1 MSTIYDNMGNGSED
15 KSALDEVFG
24 RSANKYEEPVVIKN
38 AGPEMPVQEVI
49 ETSPSD
55 LREYRQQIDTAKK
68 ALNLVDDVVLK
79 SYLKR
84 LDSMDIAS
92 MPEAEGVDSCIVLF
106 KINRMVYEEDEF
118 ATDKFISA
126 ISSMSFAD
134 CSVFLVIDGYRD
146 KTDFYLGVK
155 NNDPKRTTASVADTF
170 KSSLVG
176 QFPGIDIEDCSIVEK
191 GKKSSLQEQV
201 LRRISNASS
210 LSSYVGIPAFKDEDG
225 KYDNKNYV
233 QGTEKLAQAMQGKRY
248 TAIILASNLTTDV
261 VTEIRNG
268 YETIYSQLSP
278 MSTQQLAYSTNESL
292 ANAINRSKGVTQGKT
307 KTQTI
312 GESYTNGTSNSHSK
326 SDSETKKSKIAVGS
340 SVLGGFLAAVGTG
353 LRITDAG
360 AAIGLPLMAAGGA
373 MSAFGAAGKSKTSGT
388 TDTYGTSQSD
398 TENRSMSDAESHSE
412 TFTDSLG
419 KTATIGSSKN
429 YTLTIHNK
437 HIEEL
442 MKRID
447 QELERISMS
456 ESTGLWSVASYFF
469 SYDNDFASAESAST
483 IFKSIMQ
490 GEESGVETSAI
501 NSWIDNSQKMKMLTN
516 SVCHL
521 SHPVFRNNLTVNGE
535 NIKVENSSLLSSK
548 ELAMLLSLPHKS
560 VPGFPVV
567 EHVSLAKEVIRNN
580 ESLMKREV
588 SLGCIFD
595 LGKAYTENRV
605 KLDVKSLTQH
615 VFVTGSTGCGKS
627 ETIYKLI
634 NETKQVGTK
643 FLVIEP
649 AKGEYKNVFGD
660 VNVFGTNPL
669 IMPLLRINPFSFPA
683 GVHVLEHIDRLTEI
697 FNVCWPMYS
706 AMPAVLKKAMLDA
719 YESCGWDLRL
729 SVNRL
734 SQGEDVYPS
743 FLDLF
748 LSLEKVITES
758 AYSEEVKS
766 NYSGALLTRVES
778 LTNGLNGEIFS
789 VNELSNMVLFDENC
803 IIDLSR
809 VGSQETK
816 SLIMGILIMRLSEYR
831 MTGANTPNSALK
843 HLTVLEEAHNILKR
857 VSTEQSQEGS
867 NMAGKSV
874 EMITNAIAEMR
885 TYGEGFVIVDQS
897 PTSVDK
903 AAIKNT
909 NTKIVMRLPDE
920 DDRKVSGKAAGMND
934 KQIDEIAKL
943 PTGVAV
949 VYQNDW
955 VSPVLCKIDR
965 MEDSRVIFNEQKDSI
980 LELNSENDIKNIIEF
995 LLAGQTENTQKAF
1008 DVIQI
1013 EKSVRA
1019 FYMPSKVRMALLD
1032 TIEEYKRNN
1041 NTSLWNSVSIYDLS
1055 SLLTD
1060 LLGIRKEFGKCV
1072 KQYYQSK
1079 ELNKKLTDLVKTR
1092 VPLDYVSCRYCLKC
1106 LFADFSLHSSANKK
1120 MAEEW
1125 LINNSKW
1132 LNLIFDKDEYGI

>member
-1 MSTIYDNMGNGSED
+1 MSTIYDNMGNDTED

-24 RSANKYEEPVVIKN
+24 RSANKYEEPVVTKD
-38 AGPEMPVQEVI
+38 AGSEMPVQKVL

-55 LREYRQQIDTAKK
+55 LREYRQQIDTAKN

-92 MPEAEGVDSCIVLF
+92 MPEAEGVDSSIVLF

-176 QFPGIDIEDCSIVEK
+176 QFPGINIDDCSIVEK

-312 GESYTNGTSNSHSK
+312 GESHTNGTSNSHSK
-326 SDSETKKSKIAVGS
+326 SDSETKKSKIAVVS
-340 SVLGGFLAAVGTG
+340 SVLGGVLAAVGTG
-353 LRITDAG
+353 LTITGAG

-373 MSAFGAAGKSKTSGT
+373 MSAVGAAGKSKTSGT

-521 SHPVFRNNLTVNGE
+521 SHPVFWNNLTVNGE

-669 IMPLLRINPFSFPA
+669 IMPLLRINPFSFPT

-719 YESCGWDLRL
+719 YESCGWDLRF

-734 SQGEDVYPS
+734 SRGEDVYPS

-965 MEDSRVIFNEQKDSI
+965 MENSRVIFNEQKDSI
-980 LELNSENDIKNIIEF
+980 LELNSENDINYIIEF

-1008 DVIQI
+1008 DIIQI

-1019 FYMPSKVRMALLD
+1019 FNMPSKVRMALLD
-1032 TIEEYKRNN
+1032 TIEEYKKNN
-1041 NTSLWNSVSIYDLS
+1041 HISLWNSVSIYDLS

-1060 LLGIRKEFGKCV
+1060 LLGIRKEFEKCV
-1072 KQYYQSK
+1072 RQYCQSK

-1125 LINNSKW
+1125 LINNSK
-1132 LNLIFDKDEYGI
+1132 

>member
-38 AGPEMPVQEVI
+38 AGPEMPVQKVI

-55 LREYRQQIDTAKK
+55 LREYRQQIDTAKN

-176 QFPGIDIEDCSIVEK
+176 QFPGIDIDDCSIVEK

-312 GESYTNGTSNSHSK
+312 GESHTNGTSNSHSK

-340 SVLGGFLAAVGTG
+340 SVLGGVLAAVGTG
-353 LRITDAG
+353 LTITGAG

-373 MSAFGAAGKSKTSGT
+373 MSAVGAAGKSKTSGT

-469 SYDNDFASAESAST
+469 SYDNDFASAESAAT

-669 IMPLLRINPFSFPA
+669 IMPLLRINPFSFPT

-789 VNELSNMVLFDENC
+789 VNELSDMVLFDENC

-965 MEDSRVIFNEQKDSI
+965 MENSRVIFNEQKDSI
-980 LELNSENDIKNIIEF
+980 LELNSENDINYIIEF

-1008 DVIQI
+1008 DIIQI

-1019 FYMPSKVRMALLD
+1019 FNMPSKVRMALLD
-1032 TIEEYKRNN
+1032 TIEEYKKNN
-1041 NTSLWNSVSIYDLS
+1041 HISLWNSVSIYDLS

-1060 LLGIRKEFGKCV
+1060 LLGIRKEFEKCV
-1072 KQYYQSK
+1072 RQYCQSK

-1125 LINNSKW
+1125 LINNSK
-1132 LNLIFDKDEYGI
+1132 

>member
-24 RSANKYEEPVVIKN
+24 RSADKYEEIKN
-38 AGPEMPVQEVI
+38 AGPEMPVQKVI

-55 LREYRQQIDTAKK
+55 LREYRQQIDTAKN

-92 MPEAEGVDSCIVLF
+92 MPEAEGVDYSIVLF

-118 ATDKFISA
+118 ATEKFISA
-126 ISSMSFAD
+126 ISSMSYAD

-176 QFPGIDIEDCSIVEK
+176 QFPGIDIDDCSIVEK

-312 GESYTNGTSNSHSK
+312 GESHTNGTSNSHSK
-326 SDSETKKSKIAVGS
+326 SDSKTKKSKIAVGS
-340 SVLGGFLAAVGTG
+340 SVLGGVLAAVGTG
-353 LRITDAG
+353 LTITGAG

-373 MSAFGAAGKSKTSGT
+373 MSAVGAAGKSKTSGT

-521 SHPVFRNNLTVNGE
+521 SHPVFWNNLTVNGE

-669 IMPLLRINPFSFPA
+669 IMPLLRINPFSFPT

-955 VSPVLCKIDR
+955 VSPVLCRIDR
-965 MEDSRVIFNEQKDSI
+965 MEDSRVIFNEQKDSM

-1008 DVIQI
+1008 DVIRI

-1032 TIEEYKRNN
+1032 TIEEYKKNN
-1041 NTSLWNSVSIYDLS
+1041 NISLWNSVSIYDLS

-1072 KQYYQSK
+1072 KQYCQSK

-1125 LINNSKW
+1125 LINNSK
-1132 LNLIFDKDEYGI
+1132 

>member
-38 AGPEMPVQEVI
+38 AGPEMPVQKVI

-55 LREYRQQIDTAKK
+55 LREYRQQIDTAKN

-92 MPEAEGVDSCIVLF
+92 MLEAEGVDSSIVLF

-176 QFPGIDIEDCSIVEK
+176 QFPGIDIDDCSIVEK

-312 GESYTNGTSNSHSK
+312 GESHTNGTSNSHSK

-340 SVLGGFLAAVGTG
+340 SVLGGVLAAVGTG
-353 LRITDAG
+353 LTITGAG

-373 MSAFGAAGKSKTSGT
+373 MSAVGAAGKSKTSGT

-521 SHPVFRNNLTVNGE
+521 SHPVFWNNLTVNGE

-669 IMPLLRINPFSFPA
+669 IMPLLRINPFSFPT

-734 SQGEDVYPS
+734 SRGEDVYPS

-965 MEDSRVIFNEQKDSI
+965 MENSRVIFNEQKDSI
-980 LELNSENDIKNIIEF
+980 LELNSENDINYIIEF

-1008 DVIQI
+1008 DIIQI

-1019 FYMPSKVRMALLD
+1019 FNMPLKVRMALLD
-1032 TIEEYKRNN
+1032 TIEEYKKNN
-1041 NTSLWNSVSIYDLS
+1041 YISLWNSVSIYDLS

-1060 LLGIRKEFGKCV
+1060 LLGIRKEFEKCV
-1072 KQYYQSK
+1072 RQYCQSK

-1125 LINNSKW
+1125 LIIKSK
-1132 LNLIFDKDEYGI
+1132 

>member
-1 MSTIYDNMGNGSED
+1 MSTIYDNMGNDTED

-38 AGPEMPVQEVI
+38 ADPEMPVQKVI

-55 LREYRQQIDTAKK
+55 LREYRQQIDTAKN

-92 MPEAEGVDSCIVLF
+92 MPEAEGVDSSIVLF

-176 QFPGIDIEDCSIVEK
+176 QFPGIDIDDCSIVEK

-307 KTQTI
+307 KTHTI
-312 GESYTNGTSNSHSK
+312 GESHTNGTSNSHSK

-340 SVLGGFLAAVGTG
+340 SVLGGVLAVVGTG
-353 LRITDAG
+353 LTMTGAG
-360 AAIGLPLMAAGGA
+360 AAIGIPLMAAGGA
-373 MSAFGAAGKSKTSGT
+373 MSAVGAAGKSKTSGT

-521 SHPVFRNNLTVNGE
+521 SHPVFWNNLTVNGE

-548 ELAMLLSLPHKS
+548 ELAILLSLPHKS

-669 IMPLLRINPFSFPA
+669 IMPLLRINPFSFPT

-965 MEDSRVIFNEQKDSI
+965 MENSRVIFNEQKDSI
-980 LELNSENDIKNIIEF
+980 LELNSENDINYIIEF

-1008 DVIQI
+1008 DIIQI

-1019 FYMPSKVRMALLD
+1019 FNMPSKVRMALLD
-1032 TIEEYKRNN
+1032 TIEEYKKNN
-1041 NTSLWNSVSIYDLS
+1041 HISLWNSVSIYDLS

-1060 LLGIRKEFGKCV
+1060 LLGIRKEFEKCV
-1072 KQYYQSK
+1072 RQYCQSK

-1125 LINNSKW
+1125 LINNSK
-1132 LNLIFDKDEYGI
+1132 

>member
-1 MSTIYDNMGNGSED
+1 MSTIYDNMGNDSED

-38 AGPEMPVQEVI
+38 AGSEMPVQKVI

-55 LREYRQQIDTAKK
+55 LREYRQQIDAAKN

-84 LDSMDIAS
+84 MDSMDIAS
-92 MPEAEGVDSCIVLF
+92 MPEAEGVDSSIVLF
-106 KINRMVYEEDEF
+106 KINKMVYEEDEF
-118 ATDKFISA
+118 ATEKFISA

-176 QFPGIDIEDCSIVEK
+176 QFPGIDIDDCSIVEK

-307 KTQTI
+307 KTHTI
-312 GESYTNGTSNSHSK
+312 GESHTNGTSSSHSK
-326 SDSETKKSKIAVGS
+326 SDSETKKSKTAVGC
-340 SVLGGFLAAVGTG
+340 SVLGGVLSAVGLGLSATG
-353 LRITDAG
+353 AG
-360 AAIGLPLMAAGGA
+360 AAIGIPLMAMAAGGA
-373 MSAFGAAGKSKTSGT
+373 MSAVGVAGKSKTSGT

-412 TFTDSLG
+412 SFTDSLG
-419 KTATIGSSKN
+419 KTTTIGSGKN
-429 YTLTIHNK
+429 YTLTLHNK

-447 QELERISMS
+447 LELERISMS

-469 SYDNDFASAESAST
+469 SYDNDFASAESAAT

-501 NSWIDNSQKMKMLTN
+501 NSWIDNSQKVKMLTN
-516 SVCHL
+516 SVCRL
-521 SHPVFRNNLTVNGE
+521 SHPVFTNNLTVNGE
-535 NIKVENSSLLSSK
+535 SIIVENSSLLCSK

-634 NETKQVGTK
+634 NETKQLGTK

-669 IMPLLRINPFSFPA
+669 IMPLLRINPFSFPT

-734 SQGEDVYPS
+734 SRGEDVYPS

-1008 DVIQI
+1008 DIIQI

-1019 FYMPSKVRMALLD
+1019 FNMPSKVLMALLD
-1032 TIEEYKRNN
+1032 TIEEYKKNN
-1041 NTSLWNSVSIYDLS
+1041 HISLWNSVSIYDLS

-1060 LLGIRKEFGKCV
+1060 LLGIRKEFEKCV
-1072 KQYYQSK
+1072 RQYCQSK
-1079 ELNKKLTDLVKTR
+1079 ELNKKLTDLVKSR

-1125 LINNSKW
+1125 LINNSK
-1132 LNLIFDKDEYGI
+1132 

>member
-38 AGPEMPVQEVI
+38 AGPEMPVQKVL

-55 LREYRQQIDTAKK
+55 LCEYRQQIDMAKN

-92 MPEAEGVDSCIVLF
+92 MPEAEGVDSSIVLF

-176 QFPGIDIEDCSIVEK
+176 QFPGIDIDDCSIVEK

-312 GESYTNGTSNSHSK
+312 GESHTNGTSNSHSK

-340 SVLGGFLAAVGTG
+340 SVLGGVLAAVGTG
-353 LRITDAG
+353 LTITGAG

-373 MSAFGAAGKSKTSGT
+373 MSAVGAAGKSKTSGT

-521 SHPVFRNNLTVNGE
+521 SHPVFWNNLTVNGE

-669 IMPLLRINPFSFPA
+669 IMPLLRINPFSFPT

-955 VSPVLCKIDR
+955 VSPILCKIDR
-965 MEDSRVIFNEQKDSI
+965 MENSRVIFNEQKDSI
-980 LELNSENDIKNIIEF
+980 LELNSENDINYIIEF

-1008 DVIQI
+1008 DIIQI

-1019 FYMPSKVRMALLD
+1019 FNMPSKVRMALLD
-1032 TIEEYKRNN
+1032 TIEEYKKNN
-1041 NTSLWNSVSIYDLS
+1041 HISLWNSVSIYDLS

-1060 LLGIRKEFGKCV
+1060 LLGIRKEFEKCV
-1072 KQYYQSK
+1072 RQYCQSK

-1125 LINNSKW
+1125 LINNSK
-1132 LNLIFDKDEYGI
+1132 

>member
-38 AGPEMPVQEVI
+38 AGPEMPVQKVL

-55 LREYRQQIDTAKK
+55 LCEYRQQIDMAKN

-92 MPEAEGVDSCIVLF
+92 MPEAEGVDSSIVLF

-176 QFPGIDIEDCSIVEK
+176 QFPGIDIDDCSIVEK

-307 KTQTI
+307 KTHTI
-312 GESYTNGTSNSHSK
+312 GESHTNGTSNSHSK

-340 SVLGGFLAAVGTG
+340 SVLGGVLAAVGTG
-353 LRITDAG
+353 LTITGAG

-373 MSAFGAAGKSKTSGT
+373 MSAVGAAGKSKTSGT

-521 SHPVFRNNLTVNGE
+521 SHPVFWNNLTVNGE

-595 LGKAYTENRV
+595 LGKAYIENRV

-669 IMPLLRINPFSFPA
+669 IMPLLRINPFSFPT

-965 MEDSRVIFNEQKDSI
+965 MENSRVIFNEQKDSI
-980 LELNSENDIKNIIEF
+980 LELNSENDINYIIEF

-1008 DVIQI
+1008 DIIQI

-1019 FYMPSKVRMALLD
+1019 FNMPSKVRMALLD
-1032 TIEEYKRNN
+1032 TIEEYKKNN
-1041 NTSLWNSVSIYDLS
+1041 HISLWNSVSIYDLS

-1060 LLGIRKEFGKCV
+1060 LLGIRKEFEKCV
-1072 KQYYQSK
+1072 RQYCQSK

-1125 LINNSKW
+1125 LINNSK
-1132 LNLIFDKDEYGI
+1132 

>member
-1 MSTIYDNMGNGSED
+1 MSTIYDNMGNDSED

-38 AGPEMPVQEVI
+38 AGPEMPVQKVL

-55 LREYRQQIDTAKK
+55 LCEYRQQIDMAKN

-92 MPEAEGVDSCIVLF
+92 MPETEGVDSSIVLF

-170 KSSLVG
+170 KSSLMG
-176 QFPGIDIEDCSIVEK
+176 QFSGIDIEDCSIVEK

-312 GESYTNGTSNSHSK
+312 GESHTKGTSNSHSK

-965 MEDSRVIFNEQKDSI
+965 MENSRVIFNEQKDSI
-980 LELNSENDIKNIIEF
+980 LELNSENDINYIIEF

-1008 DVIQI
+1008 DIIQI

-1019 FYMPSKVRMALLD
+1019 FNMPSKVRMALLD
-1032 TIEEYKRNN
+1032 TIEEYKKNN
-1041 NTSLWNSVSIYDLS
+1041 HISLWNSVSIYDLS

-1060 LLGIRKEFGKCV
+1060 LLGIRKEFEKCV
-1072 KQYYQSK
+1072 RQYCQSK

-1125 LINNSKW
+1125 LINNSK
-1132 LNLIFDKDEYGI
+1132 

>member
-38 AGPEMPVQEVI
+38 AGSKMPVQKVI

-55 LREYRQQIDTAKK
+55 LREYRQQIETAKN

-92 MPEAEGVDSCIVLF
+92 MPEAEGVDYSIVLF

-146 KTDFYLGVK
+146 KTDFYMGVK
-155 NNDPKRTTASVADTF
+155 NNDSKRTTVSVADTF

-176 QFPGIDIEDCSIVEK
+176 QFPGIDIEDCSIIDS
-191 GKKSSLQEQV
+191 GKNSSLQEQV

-278 MSTQQLAYSTNESL
+278 MATQQLAYSTNESL

-312 GESYTNGTSNSHSK
+312 GESHTNGTSSSHSK

-340 SVLGGFLAAVGTG
+340 SVLGGVLSAVGLGLSATG
-353 LRITDAG
+353 AG
-360 AAIGLPLMAAGGA
+360 AAIGIPLMAMAAGGA
-373 MSAFGAAGKSKTSGT
+373 MSAVGAAGKSKTSGT

-469 SYDNDFASAESAST
+469 SYDNDFASAESAAT

-490 GEESGVETSAI
+490 GEESGVEISAI

-669 IMPLLRINPFSFPA
+669 IMPLLRINPFSFPT

-1041 NTSLWNSVSIYDLS
+1041 NTSLWNNVSIYDLS

-1060 LLGIRKEFGKCV
+1060 LLGIRKEFEKCV
-1072 KQYYQSK
+1072 RQYWQSK
-1079 ELNKKLTDLVKTR
+1079 ELNKKLTDLLKTK
-1092 VPLDYVSCRYCLKC
+1092 VALDYASTRYCLKC

-1125 LINNSKW
+1125 LINNSK
-1132 LNLIFDKDEYGI
+1132 

>member
-38 AGPEMPVQEVI
+38 AGPEMPVQKVI

-55 LREYRQQIDTAKK
+55 LCEYRQQIDMAKN

-92 MPEAEGVDSCIVLF
+92 MPEAEGVDSSIVLF

-146 KTDFYLGVK
+146 KTDFYMGVK
-155 NNDPKRTTASVADTF
+155 NNDSKRTTVSVADTF

-176 QFPGIDIEDCSIVEK
+176 QFPGIDIEDCSIIDR
-191 GKKSSLQEQV
+191 GKNSSLQEQV

-312 GESYTNGTSNSHSK
+312 GESHTNGTSNSHSK

-353 LRITDAG
+353 LRITGAG

-469 SYDNDFASAESAST
+469 SYDNDFASAESAAT

-501 NSWIDNSQKMKMLTN
+501 NSWIDNSQNMKMLTN

-521 SHPVFRNNLTVNGE
+521 SHPVFWNNLTVNGE

-669 IMPLLRINPFSFPA
+669 IMPLLRINPFSFPT

-965 MEDSRVIFNEQKDSI
+965 MENSRVIFNEQKDSI
-980 LELNSENDIKNIIEF
+980 LELNSENDINYIIEF

-1019 FYMPSKVRMALLD
+1019 FNMPSKVRMALLD
-1032 TIEEYKRNN
+1032 TIEEYKKNN
-1041 NTSLWNSVSIYDLS
+1041 HISLWNSVSIYDLS

-1060 LLGIRKEFGKCV
+1060 LLGIRKEFEKCV
-1072 KQYYQSK
+1072 RQYCQSK

-1125 LINNSKW
+1125 LINNSK
-1132 LNLIFDKDEYGI
+1132 

>member
-24 RSANKYEEPVVIKN
+24 RSADKYEEIKN
-38 AGPEMPVQEVI
+38 AGPEMPVQKVI

-55 LREYRQQIDTAKK
+55 LREYRQQIDTAKN

-92 MPEAEGVDSCIVLF
+92 MPEAEGVDYSIVLF

-118 ATDKFISA
+118 ATEKFISA
-126 ISSMSFAD
+126 ISSMSYAD

-176 QFPGIDIEDCSIVEK
+176 QFPDIDIDDCSIVEK

-278 MSTQQLAYSTNESL
+278 MSTQQLAYSTNEFL

-307 KTQTI
+307 KTHTI
-312 GESYTNGTSNSHSK
+312 GESHTNGTSSSHSK
-326 SDSETKKSKIAVGS
+326 SDSETKKSKTAVCC
-340 SVLGGFLAAVGTG
+340 SVLGGVLSAVGFGLMSTG
-353 LRITDAG
+353 AG
-360 AAIGLPLMAAGGA
+360 AAIGMPLMVMAAGGA
-373 MSAFGAAGKSKTSGT
+373 MSAVGAAGKSKTTGT

-469 SYDNDFASAESAST
+469 SYDNDFASAESAAT

-501 NSWIDNSQKMKMLTN
+501 NSWIDNSQKKKMLTS

-669 IMPLLRINPFSFPA
+669 IMPLLRINPFSFPT

-734 SQGEDVYPS
+734 SRGEDVYPS

-897 PTSVDK
+897 PTSVDR

-965 MEDSRVIFNEQKDSI
+965 MENSRVIFNEQKDSI
-980 LELNSENDIKNIIEF
+980 LELNSENDINYIIEF

-1008 DVIQI
+1008 DIIQI

-1019 FYMPSKVRMALLD
+1019 FNMPSKVRMALLD
-1032 TIEEYKRNN
+1032 TIEEYKKNN
-1041 NTSLWNSVSIYDLS
+1041 HISLWNSVSIYDLS

-1060 LLGIRKEFGKCV
+1060 LLGIRKEFEKCV
-1072 KQYYQSK
+1072 RQYCQSK

-1092 VPLDYVSCRYCLKC
+1092 VPLDYVSCRYCMKC

-1125 LINNSKW
+1125 LINNSK
-1132 LNLIFDKDEYGI
+1132 

>member
-38 AGPEMPVQEVI
+38 AGPEMPVQKVL

-55 LREYRQQIDTAKK
+55 LCEYRQQIDMAKN

-92 MPEAEGVDSCIVLF
+92 MPEAEGVDSSIVLF

-176 QFPGIDIEDCSIVEK
+176 QFPGIDIDDCSIVEK

-312 GESYTNGTSNSHSK
+312 GESHTNGTSNSHSK

-340 SVLGGFLAAVGTG
+340 SVLGGVLAAVGTG
-353 LRITDAG
+353 LTITGAG

-373 MSAFGAAGKSKTSGT
+373 MSAVGAAGKSKTSGT

-521 SHPVFRNNLTVNGE
+521 SHPVFWNNLTVNGE

-580 ESLMKREV
+580 ESLMKREM

-669 IMPLLRINPFSFPA
+669 IMPLLRINPFSFPT

-734 SQGEDVYPS
+734 SQGENVYPS

-965 MEDSRVIFNEQKDSI
+965 MENSRVIFNEQKDSI
-980 LELNSENDIKNIIEF
+980 LELNSENDINYIIEF

-1008 DVIQI
+1008 DIIQI

-1019 FYMPSKVRMALLD
+1019 FNMPSKVRMALLD
-1032 TIEEYKRNN
+1032 TIEEYKKNN
-1041 NTSLWNSVSIYDLS
+1041 HISLWNSVSIYDLS

-1060 LLGIRKEFGKCV
+1060 LLGIRKEFEKCV
-1072 KQYYQSK
+1072 RQYCQSK

-1125 LINNSKW
+1125 LINNSK
-1132 LNLIFDKDEYGI
+1132 

>member
-15 KSALDEVFG
+15 KPALDEVFG

-38 AGPEMPVQEVI
+38 AGPEMPVQKVI

-55 LREYRQQIDTAKK
+55 LREYRQQIDTAKN

-92 MPEAEGVDSCIVLF
+92 MPEAEGVDSSIVLF

-176 QFPGIDIEDCSIVEK
+176 QFPGIDIDDCSIVEK

-312 GESYTNGTSNSHSK
+312 GESHTNGTSNSHSK

-340 SVLGGFLAAVGTG
+340 SVLGGVLAAVGTG
-353 LRITDAG
+353 LTITGAG

-373 MSAFGAAGKSKTSGT
+373 MSAVGAAGKSKTSGT

-521 SHPVFRNNLTVNGE
+521 SHPVFWNNLTVNGE

-580 ESLMKREV
+580 ESVMKREV

-595 LGKAYTENRV
+595 LGKVHIENHV

-634 NETKQVGTK
+634 NETKQVGAK

-669 IMPLLRINPFSFPA
+669 IMPLLRINPFSFPT

-965 MEDSRVIFNEQKDSI
+965 MEGSRVIFNEQKDSI

-1019 FYMPSKVRMALLD
+1019 FNMPSKVRMALLD
-1032 TIEEYKRNN
+1032 TIEEYKKNN
-1041 NTSLWNSVSIYDLS
+1041 NISLWNSVSIYDLS
-1055 SLLTD
+1055 SLLTE
-1060 LLGIRKEFGKCV
+1060 LLDIRKEFEKCV
-1072 KQYYQSK
+1072 RQYSQSK

-1125 LINNSKW
+1125 LINNSK
-1132 LNLIFDKDEYGI
+1132 

>member
-38 AGPEMPVQEVI
+38 AGPEMPVQKVI

-55 LREYRQQIDTAKK
+55 LREYRQQIDTAKN

-170 KSSLVG
+170 KSSLVW
-176 QFPGIDIEDCSIVEK
+176 QFPGIDIDDCSIVEK

-278 MSTQQLAYSTNESL
+278 MATQQLAYSTNESL

-312 GESYTNGTSNSHSK
+312 GESHTNGTSSSHSK
-326 SDSETKKSKIAVGS
+326 SDSETKKSKTAVGC
-340 SVLGGFLAAVGTG
+340 SVLGGVLSAVGLG
-353 LRITDAG
+353 LSATG
-360 AAIGLPLMAAGGA
+360 AAIGIPLMAAGST
-373 MSAFGAAGKSKTSGT
+373 MSAVGATGKSKTSGT

-412 TFTDSLG
+412 TLTDSLG

-469 SYDNDFASAESAST
+469 SYDNDFASAESAAT

-501 NSWIDNSQKMKMLTN
+501 NSWIDNSQNMKMLTN

-521 SHPVFRNNLTVNGE
+521 SHPVFWNNLTVNGE

-548 ELAMLLSLPHKS
+548 ELAMLLSMPHKS

-605 KLDVKSLTQH
+605 KLNVKSLTQH

-669 IMPLLRINPFSFPA
+669 IMPLLRINPFSFPT

-734 SQGEDVYPS
+734 SRGEDVYPS

-789 VNELSNMVLFDENC
+789 VKELSNMVLFDENC

-965 MEDSRVIFNEQKDSI
+965 MENSRVIFNEQKDSI
-980 LELNSENDIKNIIEF
+980 LELNSENDINYIIEF

-1008 DVIQI
+1008 DIIQI

-1019 FYMPSKVRMALLD
+1019 FNMPSKVRMALLD
-1032 TIEEYKRNN
+1032 TIEEYKKNN
-1041 NTSLWNSVSIYDLS
+1041 HISLWNSVSIYDLS

-1060 LLGIRKEFGKCV
+1060 LLGIRKEFEKCV
-1072 KQYYQSK
+1072 RQYCQSK

-1106 LFADFSLHSSANKK
+1106 LFADFSLHSSTNKK

-1125 LINNSKW
+1125 LINNSK
-1132 LNLIFDKDEYGI
+1132 

>member
-38 AGPEMPVQEVI
+38 AGPEMPVQKVL

-55 LREYRQQIDTAKK
+55 LCEYRQQIDMAKN

-92 MPEAEGVDSCIVLF
+92 MPEVEGVDSSIVLF

-126 ISSMSFAD
+126 ISSMAFAD

-146 KTDFYLGVK
+146 KTDFYMGVK
-155 NNDPKRTTASVADTF
+155 NNDSKRTTVSVADTF

-176 QFPGIDIEDCSIVEK
+176 QFPGIDIEDCSIIDR
-191 GKKSSLQEQV
+191 GKNSSLQEQV

-278 MSTQQLAYSTNESL
+278 MATQQLAYSTNESL

-312 GESYTNGTSNSHSK
+312 GESHTNGTSSSHGK
-326 SDSETKKSKIAVGS
+326 SDSETKKSKTAVGC
-340 SVLGGFLAAVGTG
+340 SVLGGVLSAVGLGLSATG
-353 LRITDAG
+353 AG
-360 AAIGLPLMAAGGA
+360 TAIGIPLMAAGGV
-373 MSAFGAAGKSKTSGT
+373 MSAVGATGKSKTSGT

-521 SHPVFRNNLTVNGE
+521 SHPVFWNNLTVNSE

-669 IMPLLRINPFSFPA
+669 IMPLLRINPFSFPT

-734 SQGEDVYPS
+734 SRGEDVYPS

-965 MEDSRVIFNEQKDSI
+965 MENSRVIFNEQKDSI
-980 LELNSENDIKNIIEF
+980 LELNSENDINYIIEF

-1008 DVIQI
+1008 DIIQI

-1019 FYMPSKVRMALLD
+1019 FNMPSKVRMALLD
-1032 TIEEYKRNN
+1032 TIEEYKKNN
-1041 NTSLWNSVSIYDLS
+1041 HISLWNSVSIYDLS

-1060 LLGIRKEFGKCV
+1060 LLGIRKEFEKCV
-1072 KQYYQSK
+1072 RQYCQSK

-1125 LINNSKW
+1125 LINNSK
-1132 LNLIFDKDEYGI
+1132 

>member
-38 AGPEMPVQEVI
+38 AGPEMPVQKVL

-55 LREYRQQIDTAKK
+55 LCEYRQQIDMAKN

-92 MPEAEGVDSCIVLF
+92 MPEAEGVDSSIVLF

-176 QFPGIDIEDCSIVEK
+176 QFPGIDIDDCSIVEK

-312 GESYTNGTSNSHSK
+312 GESHTNGTSNSHSK
-326 SDSETKKSKIAVGS
+326 SDSETKKSKIAVGC
-340 SVLGGFLAAVGTG
+340 SVLGGVLAAVGTG
-353 LRITDAG
+353 LTITGAG

-373 MSAFGAAGKSKTSGT
+373 MSAVGAAGKSKTSGT

-501 NSWIDNSQKMKMLTN
+501 NSWIDNSQKMKMLTS

-669 IMPLLRINPFSFPA
+669 IMPLLRINPFSFPT
-683 GVHVLEHIDRLTEI
+683 GIHVLEHIDRLTEI

-734 SQGEDVYPS
+734 SRGEDVYPS

-965 MEDSRVIFNEQKDSI
+965 MENSRVIFNEQKDSI
-980 LELNSENDIKNIIEF
+980 LELNSENDINYIIEF

-1008 DVIQI
+1008 DIIQI
-1013 EKSVRA
+1013 KKSVRA
-1019 FYMPSKVRMALLD
+1019 FNMPSKVRMALLD
-1032 TIEEYKRNN
+1032 TIEEYKKNN
-1041 NTSLWNSVSIYDLS
+1041 HISLWNSVSIYDLS

-1060 LLGIRKEFGKCV
+1060 LLGIRKEFEKCV
-1072 KQYYQSK
+1072 RQYCQSK

-1125 LINNSKW
+1125 LINNSK
-1132 LNLIFDKDEYGI
+1132 

>member
-38 AGPEMPVQEVI
+38 AGSEMPVQKVI

-55 LREYRQQIDTAKK
+55 LREYRQQIDAAKN

-92 MPEAEGVDSCIVLF
+92 MPEAEGVDSSIVLF
-106 KINRMVYEEDEF
+106 KINKMVYEEDEF
-118 ATDKFISA
+118 ATEKFISA
-126 ISSMSFAD
+126 ISSMSYAD

-155 NNDPKRTTASVADTF
+155 NNDPKRTTASFADTF

-176 QFPGIDIEDCSIVEK
+176 QFPGIDIDDCSIVEK

-312 GESYTNGTSNSHSK
+312 GESHTNGTSSSHSK
-326 SDSETKKSKIAVGS
+326 SDSETKKSKTAVGC
-340 SVLGGFLAAVGTG
+340 SVLGGVLSVVGFGLSATG
-353 LRITDAG
+353 AG
-360 AAIGLPLMAAGGA
+360 AAIGIPLMAAGGA
-373 MSAFGAAGKSKTSGT
+373 MSAVGATGKSKTSGT

-469 SYDNDFASAESAST
+469 SYDNDFASAESAAT

-560 VPGFPVV
+560 VPGFSVV

-634 NETKQVGTK
+634 SETKQVGTK

-669 IMPLLRINPFSFPA
+669 IMPLLRINPFSFPT

-734 SQGEDVYPS
+734 SRGEDVYPS

-1008 DVIQI
+1008 DIIQI

-1019 FYMPSKVRMALLD
+1019 FNMPSKVLMALLD
-1032 TIEEYKRNN
+1032 TIEEYKKNN
-1041 NTSLWNSVSIYDLS
+1041 HISLWNSVSIYDLS

-1060 LLGIRKEFGKCV
+1060 LLGIRKEFEKCV
-1072 KQYYQSK
+1072 RQYCQSK
-1079 ELNKKLTDLVKTR
+1079 ELNKKLTDLVKSR

-1125 LINNSKW
+1125 LINNSK
-1132 LNLIFDKDEYGI
+1132 

>member
-38 AGPEMPVQEVI
+38 ADPEMPVQKVI

-55 LREYRQQIDTAKK
+55 LREYRQQIDTAKN

-92 MPEAEGVDSCIVLF
+92 MPEAEGVDSSIVLF

-176 QFPGIDIEDCSIVEK
+176 QFPGIDIDDCSIVEK

-312 GESYTNGTSNSHSK
+312 GESHTNGTSNSHSK
-326 SDSETKKSKIAVGS
+326 SDSETKKSKTAVGC
-340 SVLGGFLAAVGTG
+340 SVLGGVLSAVGFGLSSTG
-353 LRITDAG
+353 AG
-360 AAIGLPLMAAGGA
+360 AAIGIPLMAAGGV
-373 MSAFGAAGKSKTSGT
+373 MSAVGAAGKSKTSGT

-521 SHPVFRNNLTVNGE
+521 SHPVFWNNLTVNGE

-567 EHVSLAKEVIRNN
+567 EHVSLAKEVIHNN
-580 ESLMKREV
+580 EGLMKREV

-669 IMPLLRINPFSFPA
+669 IMPLLRINPFSLPT

-734 SQGEDVYPS
+734 SQGENVYPS

-965 MEDSRVIFNEQKDSI
+965 MENSRVIFNEQKDSI
-980 LELNSENDIKNIIEF
+980 LELNSENDINYIIEF

-1032 TIEEYKRNN
+1032 TIEEYKKNN
-1041 NTSLWNSVSIYDLS
+1041 HISLWNRVSIYDLS

-1060 LLGIRKEFGKCV
+1060 LLGIRKEFEKCV
-1072 KQYYQSK
+1072 RQYCQSK

-1092 VPLDYVSCRYCLKC
+1092 VTLDYVSCRYCLKC

-1125 LINNSKW
+1125 LINNSK
-1132 LNLIFDKDEYGI
+1132 

>member
-68 ALNLVDDVVLK
+68 TLNLVDDVVLK

-92 MPEAEGVDSCIVLF
+92 MPEAEGVDSSIVLF

-170 KSSLVG
+170 KSSLMG

-312 GESYTNGTSNSHSK
+312 GESHTNGTSNSHSK

-340 SVLGGFLAAVGTG
+340 SVLGGVLAAVGTG
-353 LRITDAG
+353 LTITGAG

-373 MSAFGAAGKSKTSGT
+373 MSAVGAAGKSKTSGT

-521 SHPVFRNNLTVNGE
+521 SHPVFWNNLTVNGE

-669 IMPLLRINPFSFPA
+669 IMPLLRINPFSFPT

-734 SQGEDVYPS
+734 SRGEDVYPS

-965 MEDSRVIFNEQKDSI
+965 MENSRVIFNEQKDSI
-980 LELNSENDIKNIIEF
+980 LELNSENDINYIIEF

-1008 DVIQI
+1008 DIIQI

-1019 FYMPSKVRMALLD
+1019 FNMPSKVRMALLD
-1032 TIEEYKRNN
+1032 TIEEYKKNN
-1041 NTSLWNSVSIYDLS
+1041 YISLWNSVSIYDLS

-1060 LLGIRKEFGKCV
+1060 LLGIRKEFEKCV
-1072 KQYYQSK
+1072 RQYCQSK

-1125 LINNSKW
+1125 LINNSK
-1132 LNLIFDKDEYGI
+1132 

>member
-1 MSTIYDNMGNGSED
+1 MSTIYDNMGNDSED

-38 AGPEMPVQEVI
+38 AGPEMPVQKVL

-55 LREYRQQIDTAKK
+55 LCEYRQQIDMAKN

-92 MPEAEGVDSCIVLF
+92 MPEAEGVDSSIVLF

-170 KSSLVG
+170 KSSLMG

-312 GESYTNGTSNSHSK
+312 GESHTNGTSNSHSK

-340 SVLGGFLAAVGTG
+340 SVLGGVLAAVGTG
-353 LRITDAG
+353 LTITGAG

-373 MSAFGAAGKSKTSGT
+373 MSAVGAAGKSKTSGT

-521 SHPVFRNNLTVNGE
+521 SHPVFWNNLTVNGE

-669 IMPLLRINPFSFPA
+669 IMPLLRINPFSFPT

-697 FNVCWPMYS
+697 FNVCWPVYS

-734 SQGEDVYPS
+734 SRGEDVYPS

-965 MEDSRVIFNEQKDSI
+965 MENSRVIFNEQKDSI
-980 LELNSENDIKNIIEF
+980 LELNSENDINYIIEF

-1008 DVIQI
+1008 DIIQI

-1019 FYMPSKVRMALLD
+1019 FNMPSKVRMALLD
-1032 TIEEYKRNN
+1032 TIEEYKKNN
-1041 NTSLWNSVSIYDLS
+1041 HISLWNSVSIYDLS

-1060 LLGIRKEFGKCV
+1060 LLGIRKEFEKCV
-1072 KQYYQSK
+1072 RQYCQSK
-1079 ELNKKLTDLVKTR
+1079 ELNKKLTDLVKAR

-1125 LINNSKW
+1125 LINNSK
-1132 LNLIFDKDEYGI
+1132 

>member
-38 AGPEMPVQEVI
+38 AGPEMPVQKVL

-55 LREYRQQIDTAKK
+55 LCEYRQQIDMAKN

-92 MPEAEGVDSCIVLF
+92 MPEAEGVDSSIVLF

-146 KTDFYLGVK
+146 KTDFYMGVK
-155 NNDPKRTTASVADTF
+155 NNDSKRTTVSVADTF

-176 QFPGIDIEDCSIVEK
+176 QFPGIDIEDCSIIDR
-191 GKKSSLQEQV
+191 GKNSSLQEQV

-278 MSTQQLAYSTNESL
+278 MATQQLAYSTNESL

-312 GESYTNGTSNSHSK
+312 GESHTNGTSSSHGK
-326 SDSETKKSKIAVGS
+326 SDSETKKSKTAVGC
-340 SVLGGFLAAVGTG
+340 SVLGGVLSAVGFGLSATG
-353 LRITDAG
+353 AG
-360 AAIGLPLMAAGGA
+360 AAIGIPLMAAGGV
-373 MSAFGAAGKSKTSGT
+373 MSAVGATGKSKTSGT

-521 SHPVFRNNLTVNGE
+521 SHPVFWNNLTVNGE

-669 IMPLLRINPFSFPA
+669 IMPLLRINPFSFPT

-734 SQGEDVYPS
+734 SRGEDVYPS

-955 VSPVLCKIDR
+955 VSPVLCKIER
-965 MEDSRVIFNEQKDSI
+965 MENSRVIFNEQKDSI
-980 LELNSENDIKNIIEF
+980 LELNSENDINYIIEF
-995 LLAGQTENTQKAF
+995 LLAGQTENTPKAF
-1008 DVIQI
+1008 DIIQI

-1019 FYMPSKVRMALLD
+1019 FNMPSKVRMALLD
-1032 TIEEYKRNN
+1032 TIEEYKKNN
-1041 NTSLWNSVSIYDLS
+1041 HISLWNSVSIYDLS

-1060 LLGIRKEFGKCV
+1060 LLGIRKEFEKCV
-1072 KQYYQSK
+1072 RQYCQSK

-1125 LINNSKW
+1125 LINNSK
-1132 LNLIFDKDEYGI
+1132 

>member
-1 MSTIYDNMGNGSED
+1 M
-15 KSALDEVFG
+15 
-24 RSANKYEEPVVIKN
+24 
-38 AGPEMPVQEVI
+38 
-49 ETSPSD
+49 
-55 LREYRQQIDTAKK
+55 
-68 ALNLVDDVVLK
+68 
-79 SYLKR
+79 
-84 LDSMDIAS
+84 
-92 MPEAEGVDSCIVLF
+92 
-106 KINRMVYEEDEF
+106 
-118 ATDKFISA
+118 
-126 ISSMSFAD
+126 
-134 CSVFLVIDGYRD
+134 
-146 KTDFYLGVK
+146 
-155 NNDPKRTTASVADTF
+155 
-170 KSSLVG
+170 
-176 QFPGIDIEDCSIVEK
+176 
-191 GKKSSLQEQV
+191 
-201 LRRISNASS
+201 
-210 LSSYVGIPAFKDEDG
+210 
-225 KYDNKNYV
+225 
-233 QGTEKLAQAMQGKRY
+233 
-248 TAIILASNLTTDV
+248 
-261 VTEIRNG
+261 
-268 YETIYSQLSP
+268 
-278 MSTQQLAYSTNESL
+278 
-292 ANAINRSKGVTQGKT
+292 
-307 KTQTI
+307 
-312 GESYTNGTSNSHSK
+312 
-326 SDSETKKSKIAVGS
+326 
-340 SVLGGFLAAVGTG
+340 
-353 LRITDAG
+353 
-360 AAIGLPLMAAGGA
+360 
-373 MSAFGAAGKSKTSGT
+373 
-388 TDTYGTSQSD
+388 
-398 TENRSMSDAESHSE
+398 
-412 TFTDSLG
+412 
-419 KTATIGSSKN
+419 
-429 YTLTIHNK
+429 
-437 HIEEL
+437 
-442 MKRID
+442 
-447 QELERISMS
+447 
-456 ESTGLWSVASYFF
+456 
-469 SYDNDFASAESAST
+469 
-483 IFKSIMQ
+483 
-490 GEESGVETSAI
+490 
-501 NSWIDNSQKMKMLTN
+501 
-516 SVCHL
+516 
-521 SHPVFRNNLTVNGE
+521 NGE

-669 IMPLLRINPFSFPA
+669 IMPLLRINPFSFPT

-734 SQGEDVYPS
+734 SRGEDVYPS

-789 VNELSNMVLFDENC
+789 VNELSNIVLFDENC

-965 MEDSRVIFNEQKDSI
+965 MENSRVIFNEQKDSI
-980 LELNSENDIKNIIEF
+980 LELNSENDINYIIEF

-1008 DVIQI
+1008 DIIQI

-1019 FYMPSKVRMALLD
+1019 FNMPSKVRMALLD
-1032 TIEEYKRNN
+1032 TIEEYKKNN
-1041 NTSLWNSVSIYDLS
+1041 YISLWNSVSIYDLS

-1060 LLGIRKEFGKCV
+1060 LLGIRKEFEKCV
-1072 KQYYQSK
+1072 RQYCQSK

-1125 LINNSKW
+1125 LINNSK
-1132 LNLIFDKDEYGI
+1132 

>member
-38 AGPEMPVQEVI
+38 AGPEMPVQKVL

-55 LREYRQQIDTAKK
+55 LCEYRQQIDMAKN

-92 MPEAEGVDSCIVLF
+92 MPEAEGVDSSIVLF

-146 KTDFYLGVK
+146 KTDFYMGVK
-155 NNDPKRTTASVADTF
+155 NNDSKRMTVSVADTF

-176 QFPGIDIEDCSIVEK
+176 QFPGIDIEDCSIIDR
-191 GKKSSLQEQV
+191 GKNSSLQEQV

-278 MSTQQLAYSTNESL
+278 MATQQLAYSTNESL

-312 GESYTNGTSNSHSK
+312 GESHTNGTSSSHGK
-326 SDSETKKSKIAVGS
+326 SDSETKKSKTAVGC
-340 SVLGGFLAAVGTG
+340 SVLGGVLSAVGFGLSATG
-353 LRITDAG
+353 AG
-360 AAIGLPLMAAGGA
+360 AAIGIPLMAAGGV
-373 MSAFGAAGKSKTSGT
+373 MSAVGATGKSKTSGT

-521 SHPVFRNNLTVNGE
+521 SHPVFWNNLTVNGE

-669 IMPLLRINPFSFPA
+669 IMPLLRINPFSFPT
-683 GVHVLEHIDRLTEI
+683 GVHVLEHIDRFTEI

-734 SQGEDVYPS
+734 SRGEDVYPS

-955 VSPVLCKIDR
+955 VSPVLCKIER
-965 MEDSRVIFNEQKDSI
+965 MENSRVIFNEQKDSI
-980 LELNSENDIKNIIEF
+980 LELNSENDINYIIEF
-995 LLAGQTENTQKAF
+995 LLAGQTENTPKAF
-1008 DVIQI
+1008 DIIQI

-1019 FYMPSKVRMALLD
+1019 FNMPSKVRMALLD
-1032 TIEEYKRNN
+1032 TIEEYKKNN
-1041 NTSLWNSVSIYDLS
+1041 HISLWNSVSIYDLS

-1060 LLGIRKEFGKCV
+1060 LLGIRKEFEKCV
-1072 KQYYQSK
+1072 RQYCQSK

-1125 LINNSKW
+1125 LINNSK
-1132 LNLIFDKDEYGI
+1132 

>member
-312 GESYTNGTSNSHSK
+312 GESHTNGTSNSHSK

-340 SVLGGFLAAVGTG
+340 SVLGGFWAAVGTG

-398 TENRSMSDAESHSE
+398 TENRSMSDAKSHSE

-734 SQGEDVYPS
+734 SRGEDVYPS

-789 VNELSNMVLFDENC
+789 VNELSNMVLFDENS

-965 MEDSRVIFNEQKDSI
+965 MENSRVIFNEQKDSI
-980 LELNSENDIKNIIEF
+980 LELNSENDINYIIEF

-1008 DVIQI
+1008 DIIQI

-1019 FYMPSKVRMALLD
+1019 FNMPSKVRMALLD
-1032 TIEEYKRNN
+1032 TIEEYKKNN
-1041 NTSLWNSVSIYDLS
+1041 YISLWNSVSIYDLS

-1060 LLGIRKEFGKCV
+1060 LLGIRKEFEKCV
-1072 KQYYQSK
+1072 RQYCQSK

-1125 LINNSKW
+1125 LINNSK
-1132 LNLIFDKDEYGI
+1132 

>member
-68 ALNLVDDVVLK
+68 TLNLVDDVVLK

-312 GESYTNGTSNSHSK
+312 GESHTNGTSNSHSK

-398 TENRSMSDAESHSE
+398 TENRSMSDAKSHSE

-734 SQGEDVYPS
+734 SRGEDVYPS

-955 VSPVLCKIDR
+955 VCPVLCKIDR
-965 MEDSRVIFNEQKDSI
+965 MENSRVIFNEQKDSI
-980 LELNSENDIKNIIEF
+980 LELNSENDINYIIEF

-1008 DVIQI
+1008 DIIQI

-1019 FYMPSKVRMALLD
+1019 FNMPSKVRMALLD
-1032 TIEEYKRNN
+1032 TIEEYKKNN
-1041 NTSLWNSVSIYDLS
+1041 YISLWNSVSIYDLS

-1060 LLGIRKEFGKCV
+1060 LLGIRKEFEKCV
-1072 KQYYQSK
+1072 RQYCQSK

-1125 LINNSKW
+1125 LINNSK
-1132 LNLIFDKDEYGI
+1132 

>member
-1 MSTIYDNMGNGSED
+1 MSTIYDNMGNDSED

-38 AGPEMPVQEVI
+38 AGPEMPVQKVL

-55 LREYRQQIDTAKK
+55 LCEYRQQIDTAKK

-312 GESYTNGTSNSHSK
+312 GESHTNGTSNSHSK

-521 SHPVFRNNLTVNGE
+521 SHPVFWNNLTVNGE

-548 ELAMLLSLPHKS
+548 ELAILLSLPHKS

-595 LGKAYTENRV
+595 LGKAYIENRV

-669 IMPLLRINPFSFPA
+669 IMPLLRINPFSFPT

-965 MEDSRVIFNEQKDSI
+965 MENSRVIFNEQKDSI
-980 LELNSENDIKNIIEF
+980 LELNSENDINYIIEF

-1008 DVIQI
+1008 DIIQI

-1019 FYMPSKVRMALLD
+1019 FNMPSKVRMALLD
-1032 TIEEYKRNN
+1032 TIEEYKKNN
-1041 NTSLWNSVSIYDLS
+1041 HISLWNSVSIYDLS

-1060 LLGIRKEFGKCV
+1060 LLGIRKEFEKCV
-1072 KQYYQSK
+1072 RQYCQSK

-1125 LINNSKW
+1125 LINNSK
-1132 LNLIFDKDEYGI
+1132 

>member
-92 MPEAEGVDSCIVLF
+92 MPEAEGVDSSIVLF

-201 LRRISNASS
+201 LRRLSNASS

-312 GESYTNGTSNSHSK
+312 GESHTNGTSNSHSK

-353 LRITDAG
+353 LTITGAG

-398 TENRSMSDAESHSE
+398 TENRSMSDAKSHSE

-965 MEDSRVIFNEQKDSI
+965 MENSRVIFNEQKDSI
-980 LELNSENDIKNIIEF
+980 LELNSENDINYIIEF

-1008 DVIQI
+1008 DIIQI

-1019 FYMPSKVRMALLD
+1019 FNMPSKVRMALLD
-1032 TIEEYKRNN
+1032 TIEEYKKNN
-1041 NTSLWNSVSIYDLS
+1041 HISLWNSVSIYDLS

-1060 LLGIRKEFGKCV
+1060 LLGIRKEFEKCV
-1072 KQYYQSK
+1072 RQYCQSK

-1125 LINNSKW
+1125 LINNSK
-1132 LNLIFDKDEYGI
+1132 

>member
-965 MEDSRVIFNEQKDSI
+965 MENSRVIFNEQKDSI
-980 LELNSENDIKNIIEF
+980 LELNSENDINYIIEF

-1008 DVIQI
+1008 DIIQI

-1019 FYMPSKVRMALLD
+1019 FNMPSKVRMALLD
-1032 TIEEYKRNN
+1032 TIEEYKKNN
-1041 NTSLWNSVSIYDLS
+1041 HISLWNSVSIYDLS

-1060 LLGIRKEFGKCV
+1060 LLGIRKEFEKCV
-1072 KQYYQSK
+1072 RQYCQSK

-1125 LINNSKW
+1125 LINNSK
-1132 LNLIFDKDEYGI
+1132 

>member
-1 MSTIYDNMGNGSED
+1 MSTIYDNMGNDSED

-38 AGPEMPVQEVI
+38 AGPEMPVQKVL

-55 LREYRQQIDTAKK
+55 LCEYRQQIDMAKN

-92 MPEAEGVDSCIVLF
+92 MPEAEGVDSSIVLF

-170 KSSLVG
+170 KSSLMG

-312 GESYTNGTSNSHSK
+312 GESHTNGTSNSHSK

-340 SVLGGFLAAVGTG
+340 SVLGGVLAAVGTG
-353 LRITDAG
+353 LTITGAG

-373 MSAFGAAGKSKTSGT
+373 MSAVGAAGKSKTSGT

-398 TENRSMSDAESHSE
+398 TENRSMSDAKSHSE

-521 SHPVFRNNLTVNGE
+521 SHPVFWNNLTVNGE

-669 IMPLLRINPFSFPA
+669 IMPLLRINPFSFPT
-683 GVHVLEHIDRLTEI
+683 GVHVLEHIDCLTEI

-734 SQGEDVYPS
+734 SRGEDVYPS

-789 VNELSNMVLFDENC
+789 VNELSNIVLFDENC

-965 MEDSRVIFNEQKDSI
+965 MENSRVIFNEQKDSI
-980 LELNSENDIKNIIEF
+980 LELNSENDINYIIEF

-1008 DVIQI
+1008 DIIQI

-1019 FYMPSKVRMALLD
+1019 FNMPSKVRMALLD
-1032 TIEEYKRNN
+1032 TIEEYKKNN
-1041 NTSLWNSVSIYDLS
+1041 YISLWNSVSIYDLS

-1060 LLGIRKEFGKCV
+1060 LLGIRKEFEKCV
-1072 KQYYQSK
+1072 RQYCQSK

-1125 LINNSKW
+1125 LINNSK
-1132 LNLIFDKDEYGI
+1132 

>member
-176 QFPGIDIEDCSIVEK
+176 QFPGIDIDDCSIVEK

-210 LSSYVGIPAFKDEDG
+210 LSSYVGIPAFKNEDG

-312 GESYTNGTSNSHSK
+312 GESHTNGTSNSHSK

-340 SVLGGFLAAVGTG
+340 SVLGGVLAAVGTG
-353 LRITDAG
+353 LTITGAG

-373 MSAFGAAGKSKTSGT
+373 MSAVGAAGKSKTSGT

-521 SHPVFRNNLTVNGE
+521 SHPVFWNNLTVNGE

-595 LGKAYTENRV
+595 LGKAYIENRV

-669 IMPLLRINPFSFPA
+669 IMPLLRINPFSFPT

-965 MEDSRVIFNEQKDSI
+965 MENSRVIFNEQKDSI
-980 LELNSENDIKNIIEF
+980 LELNSENDINYIIEF

-1008 DVIQI
+1008 DIIQI

-1019 FYMPSKVRMALLD
+1019 FNMPLKVRMALLD
-1032 TIEEYKRNN
+1032 TIEEYKKNN
-1041 NTSLWNSVSIYDLS
+1041 YISLWNSVSIYDLS

-1060 LLGIRKEFGKCV
+1060 LLGIRKEFEKCV
-1072 KQYYQSK
+1072 RQYCQSK

-1125 LINNSKW
+1125 LINNSK
-1132 LNLIFDKDEYGI
+1132 

>member
-340 SVLGGFLAAVGTG
+340 SVLGGFWAAVGTG

-885 TYGEGFVIVDQS
+885 TYGECFVIVDQS

-965 MEDSRVIFNEQKDSI
+965 MENSRVIFNEQKDSI
-980 LELNSENDIKNIIEF
+980 LKLNSENDINYIIEF
-995 LLAGQTENTQKAF
+995 LLAGQTENTPKAF
-1008 DVIQI
+1008 DIIQI

-1019 FYMPSKVRMALLD
+1019 FNMPSKVRMALLD
-1032 TIEEYKRNN
+1032 TIEEYKKNN
-1041 NTSLWNSVSIYDLS
+1041 HISLWNSVSIYDLS

-1060 LLGIRKEFGKCV
+1060 LLGIRKEFEKCV
-1072 KQYYQSK
+1072 RQYCQSK

-1125 LINNSKW
+1125 LINNSK
-1132 LNLIFDKDEYGI
+1132 

>member
-24 RSANKYEEPVVIKN
+24 RSADKYEEIKN
-38 AGPEMPVQEVI
+38 AGPEMPVQKVI

-55 LREYRQQIDTAKK
+55 LREYRQQIDTAKN

-92 MPEAEGVDSCIVLF
+92 MPEAEGVDYSIVLF

-118 ATDKFISA
+118 ATEKFISA
-126 ISSMSFAD
+126 ISSMSYAD

-176 QFPGIDIEDCSIVEK
+176 QFPGIDIDDCSIVEK

-307 KTQTI
+307 KTHTI
-312 GESYTNGTSNSHSK
+312 GESHTNGTSSSHSK
-326 SDSETKKSKIAVGS
+326 SDSETKKSKTAVCC
-340 SVLGGFLAAVGTG
+340 SVLGGVLSAVGFGLMSTG
-353 LRITDAG
+353 AG
-360 AAIGLPLMAAGGA
+360 AAIGMPLMVMAAGGA
-373 MSAFGAAGKSKTSGT
+373 MSAVGAAGKSKTTGT

-469 SYDNDFASAESAST
+469 SYDNDFASAESAAT

-501 NSWIDNSQKMKMLTN
+501 NSWIDNSQKMKMLTS

-669 IMPLLRINPFSFPA
+669 IMPLLRINPFSFPT

-734 SQGEDVYPS
+734 SRGEDVYPS

-965 MEDSRVIFNEQKDSI
+965 MENSRVIFNEQKDSI
-980 LELNSENDIKNIIEF
+980 LELNSENDFNYIIEF

-1008 DVIQI
+1008 DIIQI

-1019 FYMPSKVRMALLD
+1019 FNMPSKVRMALLD
-1032 TIEEYKRNN
+1032 TIEEYKKNN
-1041 NTSLWNSVSIYDLS
+1041 HISLWNSVSIYDLS

-1060 LLGIRKEFGKCV
+1060 LLGIRKEFEKCV
-1072 KQYYQSK
+1072 RQYCQSK

-1092 VPLDYVSCRYCLKC
+1092 VPLDYVSCRYCMKC

-1125 LINNSKW
+1125 LINNSK
-1132 LNLIFDKDEYGI
+1132 

>member
-1 MSTIYDNMGNGSED
+1 MSTIYDNMGNDSED

-38 AGPEMPVQEVI
+38 AGSEMPVQKVI

-55 LREYRQQIDTAKK
+55 LREYRQQIETAKN

-92 MPEAEGVDSCIVLF
+92 MPEAEGVDSSIVLF

-176 QFPGIDIEDCSIVEK
+176 QFPGINIDDCSIVEK

-225 KYDNKNYV
+225 KYDNNNYV

-278 MSTQQLAYSTNESL
+278 MATQQLAYSTNESL

-312 GESYTNGTSNSHSK
+312 GESHTNGTSSSHSK
-326 SDSETKKSKIAVGS
+326 SDSETKKSKTAVGC
-340 SVLGGFLAAVGTG
+340 SVLGGVLSAVGLGLSATG
-353 LRITDAG
+353 AG
-360 AAIGLPLMAAGGA
+360 AAIGIPLMAAGGA
-373 MSAFGAAGKSKTSGT
+373 MSAVGATGKSKTSGT

-469 SYDNDFASAESAST
+469 SYDNDFASAESAAT

-669 IMPLLRINPFSFPA
+669 IMPLLRINPFSFPT

-831 MTGANTPNSALK
+831 MIGANTPNSALK

-1019 FYMPSKVRMALLD
+1019 FNMPSKVRMALLD
-1032 TIEEYKRNN
+1032 TIAEYKNN
-1041 NTSLWNSVSIYDLS
+1041 NNISLWNSVSIYDLS

-1060 LLGIRKEFGKCV
+1060 LLDIRKEFEKCV
-1072 KQYYQSK
+1072 RQYCQSK

-1092 VPLDYVSCRYCLKC
+1092 VSLDYVSCRYCLKC

-1125 LINNSKW
+1125 LINNSK
-1132 LNLIFDKDEYGI
+1132 

>member
-38 AGPEMPVQEVI
+38 AGPEMPVQKVL

-55 LREYRQQIDTAKK
+55 LCEYRQQIDMAKN

-92 MPEAEGVDSCIVLF
+92 MPEAEGVDSSIVLF

-176 QFPGIDIEDCSIVEK
+176 QFPGIDIDDCSIVEK

-312 GESYTNGTSNSHSK
+312 GESHTNGTSNSHSK

-340 SVLGGFLAAVGTG
+340 SVLGGVLAAVGTG
-353 LRITDAG
+353 LTITGAG

-373 MSAFGAAGKSKTSGT
+373 MSAVGAAGKSKTSGT

-521 SHPVFRNNLTVNGE
+521 SHPVFWNNLTVNGE

-669 IMPLLRINPFSFPA
+669 IMPLLRINPFSFPT

-734 SQGEDVYPS
+734 SRGEDVYPS

-965 MEDSRVIFNEQKDSI
+965 MENSRVIFNEQKDSI

-1032 TIEEYKRNN
+1032 TIEEYKKNN
-1041 NTSLWNSVSIYDLS
+1041 HISLWNSVSIYDLS

-1060 LLGIRKEFGKCV
+1060 LLGIRKEFEKCV
-1072 KQYYQSK
+1072 RQYCQSK

-1092 VPLDYVSCRYCLKC
+1092 VHLDYVSCRYCLKC

-1125 LINNSKW
+1125 LINNSK
-1132 LNLIFDKDEYGI
+1132 

>member
-1 MSTIYDNMGNGSED
+1 MSTIYDNMGNGSKD

-38 AGPEMPVQEVI
+38 ADPEMPVQKVI

-55 LREYRQQIDTAKK
+55 LREYRQQIDTAKN

-92 MPEAEGVDSCIVLF
+92 MPEAEGVDSSIVLF

-176 QFPGIDIEDCSIVEK
+176 QFPGIDIDDCSIVEK

-278 MSTQQLAYSTNESL
+278 MATRQLAYSTNESL

-312 GESYTNGTSNSHSK
+312 GKSHTNGTSSSHSK
-326 SDSETKKSKIAVGS
+326 SYSETKKSKTAVGC
-340 SVLGGFLAAVGTG
+340 SVLGGVLSAVGFGLSSTG
-353 LRITDAG
+353 AG
-360 AAIGLPLMAAGGA
+360 AAIGIPLMAAGGV
-373 MSAFGAAGKSKTSGT
+373 MSAVGAAGKSKTSGT

-521 SHPVFRNNLTVNGE
+521 SHPVFWNNLTVNGE

-567 EHVSLAKEVIRNN
+567 EHVSLAKEVIHNN
-580 ESLMKREV
+580 EGLMKREV

-669 IMPLLRINPFSFPA
+669 IMPLLRINPFSFPT

-719 YESCGWDLRL
+719 YESCGWDLRF

-734 SQGEDVYPS
+734 SRGEDVYPS

-955 VSPVLCKIDR
+955 VSPILCKIDR
-965 MEDSRVIFNEQKDSI
+965 MENSRVIFNEQKDSI
-980 LELNSENDIKNIIEF
+980 LELNSENDINYIIEF

-1008 DVIQI
+1008 DIIQI
-1013 EKSVRA
+1013 KKSVRA
-1019 FYMPSKVRMALLD
+1019 FNMPSKVRMALLD
-1032 TIEEYKRNN
+1032 TIEEYKKNN
-1041 NTSLWNSVSIYDLS
+1041 HISLWNSVSIYDLS

-1060 LLGIRKEFGKCV
+1060 LLGIRKEFEKCV
-1072 KQYYQSK
+1072 RQYCQSK

-1092 VPLDYVSCRYCLKC
+1092 VTLDYVSCRYCLKC

-1125 LINNSKW
+1125 LINNSK
-1132 LNLIFDKDEYGI
+1132 

>member
-38 AGPEMPVQEVI
+38 AGPEMPVQKVL

-55 LREYRQQIDTAKK
+55 LCEYRQQIDMAKN

-92 MPEAEGVDSCIVLF
+92 MPEAEGVDSSIVLF

-146 KTDFYLGVK
+146 KTDFYMGVK
-155 NNDPKRTTASVADTF
+155 NNDSKRTTVSVADTF

-176 QFPGIDIEDCSIVEK
+176 QFPGIDIEDCSIIDR
-191 GKKSSLQEQV
+191 GKNSSLQEQV

-278 MSTQQLAYSTNESL
+278 MATQQLAYSTNESL

-312 GESYTNGTSNSHSK
+312 GESHTNGTSSSHGK
-326 SDSETKKSKIAVGS
+326 SDSETKKSKTAVGC
-340 SVLGGFLAAVGTG
+340 SVLGGVLSAVGFGLSATG
-353 LRITDAG
+353 AG
-360 AAIGLPLMAAGGA
+360 AAIGIPLMAAGGV
-373 MSAFGAAGKSKTSGT
+373 MSAVGATGKSKTSGT

-521 SHPVFRNNLTVNGE
+521 SHPVFWNNLTVNGE
-535 NIKVENSSLLSSK
+535 NINVENSSLLSSK

-669 IMPLLRINPFSFPA
+669 IMPLLRINPFSFPT

-734 SQGEDVYPS
+734 SRGEDVYPS

-831 MTGANTPNSALK
+831 MTGANTPNTALK

-920 DDRKVSGKAAGMND
+920 DDRKVSGQAAGMND

-955 VSPVLCKIDR
+955 VSPVLCKIER
-965 MEDSRVIFNEQKDSI
+965 MENSRVIFNEQKDSI
-980 LELNSENDIKNIIEF
+980 LELNSENDINYIIEF

-1008 DVIQI
+1008 DIIQI

-1019 FYMPSKVRMALLD
+1019 FNMPSKVRMALLD
-1032 TIEEYKRNN
+1032 TIEEYKKNN
-1041 NTSLWNSVSIYDLS
+1041 HISLWNSVSIYDLS

-1060 LLGIRKEFGKCV
+1060 LLGIRKEFEKCV
-1072 KQYYQSK
+1072 RQYCQSK

-1125 LINNSKW
+1125 LINNSK
-1132 LNLIFDKDEYGI
+1132 

>member
-1 MSTIYDNMGNGSED
+1 
-15 KSALDEVFG
+15 
-24 RSANKYEEPVVIKN
+24 
-38 AGPEMPVQEVI
+38 MPVQEVI

-1072 KQYYQSK
+1072 KQYFQSK

-1125 LINNSKW
+1125 LINNSK
-1132 LNLIFDKDEYGI
+1132 

>member
-38 AGPEMPVQEVI
+38 AGPEMPVQKVL

-55 LREYRQQIDTAKK
+55 LCEYRQQIDMAKN

-92 MPEAEGVDSCIVLF
+92 MPEAEGVDSSIVLF

-155 NNDPKRTTASVADTF
+155 NNDHKRTTASVADTF

-176 QFPGIDIEDCSIVEK
+176 QFPGIDIDDCSIVEK

-312 GESYTNGTSNSHSK
+312 GESHTNGTSNSHSK

-340 SVLGGFLAAVGTG
+340 SVLGGVLAAVGTG
-353 LRITDAG
+353 LTITGAG

-373 MSAFGAAGKSKTSGT
+373 MSAVGAAGKSKTSGT

-521 SHPVFRNNLTVNGE
+521 SHPVFWNNLTVNGE

-669 IMPLLRINPFSFPA
+669 IMPLLRINPFSFPT

-965 MEDSRVIFNEQKDSI
+965 MENSRVIFNEQKDSI
-980 LELNSENDIKNIIEF
+980 LELNSENDINYIIEF

-1008 DVIQI
+1008 DIIQI

-1019 FYMPSKVRMALLD
+1019 FNMPSKVRMALLD
-1032 TIEEYKRNN
+1032 TIEEYKKNN
-1041 NTSLWNSVSIYDLS
+1041 HISLWNSVSIYDLS

-1060 LLGIRKEFGKCV
+1060 LLGIRKEFEKCV
-1072 KQYYQSK
+1072 RQYCQSK

-1125 LINNSKW
+1125 LINNSK
-1132 LNLIFDKDEYGI
+1132 